1 MNDSS
6 RPPRSASGSR
16 LGPWG
21 WIALVVLA
29 LFLAAAIWYAIWA
42 WGRMSGVEISTA
54 GWIFLVAGVFFTILV
69 GGGLMALLFYSNRTG
84 RDF

>member
-6 RPPRSASGSR
+6 RPPQPPSSSR

-21 WIALVVLA
+21 WFTIVTLA

-54 GWIFLVAGVFFTILV
+54 GWIFLGLGVVFTIAV
-69 GGGLMALLFYSNRTG
+69 GGGLMALLFYSSRSG